1 MTQMTTAF
9 RHEVGMEETPQSQRR
24 LTLQA
29 PEEPG
34 GPHPPG
40 RASFPGRVCPWDP
53 AQCRETK
60 TLQMTPW
67 MAQVPGDVTFQFTT
81 SRRKCWALNQ
91 LGHWGKEPTRHA
103 EKW

>member
-53 AQCRETK
+53 AQCWETK
-60 TLQMTPW
+60 TLQMIPR
-67 MAQVPGDVTFQFTT
+67 MAQGPGDITLQFTT
-81 SRRKCWALNQ
+81 SRRKCWALSQ